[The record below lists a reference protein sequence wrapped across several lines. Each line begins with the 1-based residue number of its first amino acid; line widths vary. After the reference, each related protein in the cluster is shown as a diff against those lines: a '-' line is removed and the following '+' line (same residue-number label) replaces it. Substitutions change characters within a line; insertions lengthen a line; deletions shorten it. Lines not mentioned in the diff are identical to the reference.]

1 MSPQFVDFDA
11 DGDLDLVAGTYDG
24 SPHLARRDGDGFL
37 QPEQIL
43 DAEGVRIVL
52 HDFWDHDAKK
62 WTESSRGDLPGQPPV
77 QGHGTSAIAFDDDGD
92 GDLDLLLGDH
102 KSGHVYRRE
111 NRGTAKAPAYARGN
125 ERVLA
130 GGKPI
135 DVPGTVA
142 TLRLVDWDQD
152 GRQDLLIGSM
162 GDVYGEAAG
171 GGVFWCRN
179 EGDGKAARFGPL
191 QTLVAPSPKGHTE
204 AVRPDAGLYP
214 EAADLDGD
222 GDLDL
227 VVGAYSLWTPPSR
240 TLNDSENQRVAALR
254 VALKG
259 LDDELDQLD
268 RVAQAA
274 SHGAVDVDEVDRRY
288 ANAFKAQKKE
298 RDQLRE
304 RRTPLE
310 AELATLVPA
319 KQRRAF
325 VWFYENTTQR

>member
-24 SPHLARRDGDGFL
+24 SPHLARRDGDGLL

-62 WTESSRGDLPGQPPV
+62 WTESSRGDLPGQPAV

-152 GRQDLLIGSM
+152 GRQDLLFGSM

-240 TLNDSENQRVAALR
+240 TLTAPEQQRVATIRSDLQALD
-254 VALKG
+254 A
-259 LDDELDQLD
+259 ELEKLNQA
-268 RVAQAA
+268 AQAA
-274 SHGAVDVDEVDRRY
+274 MRGFLDEEEANKRY
-288 ANAFKAQKKE
+288 TAAFQAQKKE

-304 RRTPLE
+304 RREPLE
-310 AELATLVPA
+310 KELATLVPA

-325 VWFYENTTQR
+325 VWLYENTTKR

>member
-1 MSPQFVDFDA
+1 MSPQFVDYDA
-11 DGDLDLVAGTYDG
+11 DGDLDLVAGTFDG
-24 SPHLARRDGDGFL
+24 SPHLARRDGDAFL

-52 HDFWDHDAKK
+52 HQYWDHDANK
-62 WTESSRGDLPGQPPV
+62 WTESSRGDLPGQPAV

-125 ERVLA
+125 ELLLA
-130 GGKPI
+130 DGKAI

-142 TLRLVDWDQD
+142 TLRLVDWDHD
-152 GRQDLLIGSM
+152 GRQDLLFGSM
-162 GDVYGEAAG
+162 GDAYGEAAG

-179 EGDGKAARFGPL
+179 VGDGKAARFGPL
-191 QTLVAPSPKGHTE
+191 QTLVPPSPKGHTE
-204 AVRPDAGLYP
+204 ATRPDAGLYP

-227 VVGAYSLWTPPSR
+227 VVGAYSQWTPKGR
-240 TLNDSENQRVAALR
+240 TLTAAEQQRVATIRSELQALD
-254 VALKG
+254 A
-259 LDDELDQLD
+259 ELEKLNQ
-268 RVAQAA
+268 VAQA
-274 SHGAVDVDEVDRRY
+274 VFTEVQDEQEANKRY
-288 ANAFKAQKKE
+288 AAAFKAQKKE

-304 RRTPLE
+304 RREPLE
-310 AELATLVPA
+310 TELQTLVPS

-325 VWFYENTTQR
+325 VWLYENTTKR

>member
-1 MSPQFVDFDA
+1 
-11 DGDLDLVAGTYDG
+11 
-24 SPHLARRDGDGFL
+24 
-37 QPEQIL
+37 
-43 DAEGVRIVL
+43 
-52 HDFWDHDAKK
+52 
-62 WTESSRGDLPGQPPV
+62 
-77 QGHGTSAIAFDDDGD
+77 
-92 GDLDLLLGDH
+92 
-102 KSGHVYRRE
+102 
-111 NRGTAKAPAYARGN
+111 
-125 ERVLA
+125 VLA
-130 GGKPI
+130 DGKPI

-152 GRQDLLIGSM
+152 GRQDLLFGSM

-179 EGDGKAARFGPL
+179 VGDGKAARFGPL

-240 TLNDSENQRVAALR
+240 ALNATEQQRVATIRSDLQALD
-254 VALKG
+254 A
-259 LDDELDQLD
+259 ELEKLNQ
-268 RVAQAA
+268 VAQAVFSEVRDEAEA
-274 SHGAVDVDEVDRRY
+274 SKRY
-288 ANAFKAQKKE
+288 TAAFQAQKKE

-304 RRTPLE
+304 RREPLE
-310 AELATLVPA
+310 KELATLVPA

-325 VWFYENTTQR
+325 VWLYENTTKR